1 MIVGR
6 NKMNTKLIMKNR
18 YTASL
23 SFLLLL
29 FVILP
34 QSSRAQDSFNKQ
46 KLDSYLTVLEENNK
60 FMGSV
65 AILSGDDILFNKAY
79 GFVDENEKP
88 ANSKTVYR
96 IGSITKTYTAALIMQ
111 LVEEGKINLSDKL
124 SEFYPEIPNA
134 DTITIEHLLRHR
146 SGLVN
151 VTNIPEYSEYYTENV
166 THEQMLDRIKRYG
179 TSFEPGEKFEYSNT
193 GYILLGYI
201 VEDVTGMSYADALK
215 EFITEPLGLD
225 RTYYGGEISTR
236 SGEAFSFNYT
246 PGGWKKTSETDMSIP
261 HGAGAIVSTPAETGI
276 FLNAL
281 FNGELISEEYSEK
294 MTDLQD
300 GYGLGVVRI
309 PFYDKYAWG
318 HNGGIDG
325 FHTTS
330 GHFPEENLTFVLFG
344 NGFNYSM
351 NDISIGVL
359 SILFGREFELPDF
372 SGEPKQVQLGE
383 KEKQAFVGKFSSGQ
397 IPLEIEVFVEDG
409 VLKAQATGQGAFPLT
424 AYQGGVMKF
433 AQAGI
438 TMVFENL
445 EDEKFQGFELQ
456 QAGQKYTYTRK
467 D

>member
-1 MIVGR
+1 MRYLKSLTIYFLIFFFLI
-6 NKMNTKLIMKNR
+6 KLP
-18 YTASL
+18 TAS
-23 SFLLLL
+23 
-29 FVILP
+29 
-34 QSSRAQDSFNKQ
+34 AQQHFDTQ
-46 KLDSYLTVLEENNK
+46 KLEDYLSVLEENNK

-65 AILSGDDILFNKAY
+65 AILNGDELLFNKAY
-79 GFVDENEKP
+79 GFTNEDQKP
-88 ANSKTVYR
+88 ANAKTIYR

-111 LVEEGKINLSDKL
+111 LVKEGKIGLSDKL
-124 SEFYPEIPNA
+124 SKFYPDIPNA
-134 DTITIEHLLRHR
+134 DQITIEHLLRHR

-151 VTNIPEYSEYYTENV
+151 VTNVPEYSEYYTENV
-166 THEQMLDRIKRYG
+166 THGQMLDRIKRYG

-201 VEDVTGMSYADALK
+201 VEDVTGMSYANALK
-215 EFITEPLGLD
+215 EFIAEPLGLD

-246 PGGWKKTSETDMSIP
+246 PGGWKKTSETNMSIP
-261 HGAGAIVSTPAETGI
+261 HGAGAIVSTPAETGM

-281 FNGELISEEYSEK
+281 FNGELISGEYSEK

-300 GYGLGVVRI
+300 GYGLGLVRI

-330 GHFPEENLTFVLFG
+330 GHFLEDDLTFVLFG

-359 SILFGREFELPDF
+359 SILFDREFEIPDF

-383 KEKQAFVGKFSSGQ
+383 KEKQAFVGKFSSDQ
-397 IPLEIEVFVEDG
+397 IPLEIEVFIEDG
-409 VLKAQATGQGAFPLT
+409 VLKAQASGQGAFPLT

-433 AQAGI
+433 TQAGI
-438 TMVFENL
+438 AMVFENL
-445 EDEKFQGFELQ
+445 ENEKFQGFELQ
-456 QAGQKYTYTRK
+456 QAGQKYSYTRK
-467 D
+467 